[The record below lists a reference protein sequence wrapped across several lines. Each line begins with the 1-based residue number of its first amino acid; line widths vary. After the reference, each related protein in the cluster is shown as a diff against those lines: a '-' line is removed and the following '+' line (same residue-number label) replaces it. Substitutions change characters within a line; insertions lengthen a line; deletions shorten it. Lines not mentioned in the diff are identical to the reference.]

1 MSCRPKPAVTGAC
14 GSCRGTSLIGP
25 HGTEPSAANIHHSLT
40 GAAMPGDQIGDA
52 EPLQYPHAVGVEPNS
67 RTDLAELGGL
77 VVHPHFGSGGPS
89 ANAADRPPMPPQTTT
104 TRNDRIAT
112 SWPLDSA
119 STSFNGNGRYGSR
132 VARLVSDRGLRRSG
146 PVSSPLTPMNPPASW
161 NRSYPSVAAPIGV
174 GGNDN

>member
-1 MSCRPKPAVTGAC
+1 VRELSWNLTNWTARDRAVG
-14 GSCRGTSLIGP
+14 GEHPPLVDGRG
-25 HGTEPSAANIHHSLT
+25 
-40 GAAMPGDQIGDA
+40 MPGDRIGDA

-77 VVHPHFGSGGPS
+77 VVHPHFGSGEPS
-89 ANAADRPPMPPQTTT
+89 ANAADRPPMPPPTTT

-132 VARLVSDRGLRRSG
+132 VGPAGVRSRIAQKRTR
-146 PVSSPLTPMNPPASW
+146 V
-161 NRSYPSVAAPIGV
+161 VAADTHECPPLAGIGPTRQ
-174 GGNDN
+174 